1 MRYLATY
8 VSPLGTITL
17 ASDGEVLAGLW
28 FDGQKYDRLGL
39 QGEVVERVDLPV
51 FVDAKR
57 WLDSY
62 FSGKDPG
69 FRPALAVRETEFA
82 RTVCAIMLQI
92 PYGQTTTYGEIAREV
107 AKRLGRESMSSQAV
121 GYAVGHNPISLIVP
135 CHRVVGSSGSLTGYA
150 GGLRRKVALLEGE
163 GIDLKEHHLFIPG
176 KGTAL

>member
-1 MRYLATY
+1 MRYLAKY
-8 VSPLGTITL
+8 VSPLGTISL
-17 ASDGEVLAGLW
+17 ASDGEVLTGLW

-39 QGEVVERVDLPV
+39 GNGVEERDDLPV
-51 FVDAKR
+51 CKEAKR
-57 WLDSY
+57 WLDIY

-69 FRPALAVRETEFA
+69 FRPALAVVGSGFA
-82 RTVCAIMLQI
+82 RTVSAILLQI

-107 AKRLGRESMSSQAV
+107 ARCLGRKSMSSQAV

-150 GGLRRKVALLEGE
+150 GGLKRKVALLEGE
-163 GIDLKEHHLFIPG
+163 GINLKEHHLFIPG